1 MVKTLQQ
8 ATKQISSPPS
18 TSSSSSSLSLSSIRE
33 SNMKKKKY
41 KGVRMRSWGS
51 WVSEIRAPNQKTR
64 IWLGSYT
71 TAEAAAR
78 AYDAALLCLKG
89 SSANN
94 NNNNLNFPE
103 ISSSLYNNTNNVNMS
118 PKSIQR
124 VAAAA
129 AANTYPSSSSS
140 SSASVSTSS
149 PFLSSSSTSEDL
161 NDVVSMS
168 DQYDQQVVSL
178 SESSWYNWFDDNDDQ
193 NVMFINGVSTPYWT
207 TPLAD
212 DFFEEGDIRLWNFC

>member
-1 MVKTLQQ
+1 
-8 ATKQISSPPS
+8 
-18 TSSSSSSLSLSSIRE
+18 
-33 SNMKKKKY
+33 
-41 KGVRMRSWGS
+41 MRSWGS

-64 IWLGSYT
+64 IWLGSYS

-94 NNNNLNFPE
+94 LNFPK
-103 ISSSLYNNTNNVNMS
+103 ISYSLYNTNNGDNSNVNMS

-129 AANTYPSSSSS
+129 ANTDPFSS
-140 SSASVSTSS
+140 SVSTSS
-149 PFLSSSSTSEDL
+149 PLLSSSPSEDL
-161 NDVVSMS
+161 YDVVSMS
-168 DQYDQQVVSL
+168 QYDQQVVSF
-178 SESSWYNWFDDNDDQ
+178 SESSWYDCFDGDDQ
-193 NVMFINGVSTPYWT
+193 FMFMNGVSTPYLT
-207 TPLAD
+207 TALAD